1 MHTFWIACSLE
12 RYSLVSFCFFF
23 PGGGGYLFIC
33 LENAYLSSQSVLCG
47 MHRTVLP
54 WGTILQSSETNS
66 GSQPG

>member
-33 LENAYLSSQSVLCG
+33 WIKCLPIESIGAVWHAQNGASVG
-47 MHRTVLP
+47 DNTA
-54 WGTILQSSETNS
+54 IF
-66 GSQPG
+66 